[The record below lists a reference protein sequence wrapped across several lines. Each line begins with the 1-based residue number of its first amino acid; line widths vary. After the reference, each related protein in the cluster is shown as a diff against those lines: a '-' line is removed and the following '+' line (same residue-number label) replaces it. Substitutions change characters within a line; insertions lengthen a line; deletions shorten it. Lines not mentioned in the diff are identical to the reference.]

1 MKTNEE
7 YLDDYFDK
15 QNDLIRKGE
24 RWRLRVS
31 PEEFIK
37 EIERIRAYGIEAR
50 KSKEL
55 TEYHIQSNEDG
66 MVSNNVNG

>member
-37 EIERIRAYGIEAR
+37 GIDLGAFI
-50 KSKEL
+50 
-55 TEYHIQSNEDG
+55 TNI
-66 MVSNNVNG
+66 